1 MITHAQKEKLKK
13 VGKAAFIFLL
23 CYNIYIFYKSNHRS
37 LDIPS
42 PVVKAANPVI
52 RDMAEYII
60 QTGNTVAYNSVDL
73 VARVEGYL
81 NEINFTDGSIVKK
94 GKLLFV
100 IEPEPYL
107 AKLNE
112 AKASLDAQEAI
123 HTYDKAEHERQKRMY
138 RENATSLNNV
148 EKWFAKSEQSA
159 AEVAKARE
167 NLNIANINYGYT
179 HVEAPFDGR
188 IGRHLIDKDNLVG
201 NGVATELANIEQL
214 DPIYVYFNLN
224 EIDLIPL
231 RIAAHAKGID
241 ENHIKKVPVSI
252 ELQGQSSYK
261 FQGKL
266 DFVNTSLDASTG
278 TLEFRALLP
287 NKDYALLPGLFVK
300 VRMAISDPTP
310 TLTIPD
316 TAIQYDQIG
325 AYVLTVNNEHLVEMK
340 RVQLAGLEDGIRG
353 IKSGLTKTDLVIVD
367 GLQNATPGGAVTPEI
382 VSLAKASPLTKKAP
396 EKTPQKATPV
406 SEKKA

>member
-1 MITHAQKEKLKK
+1 MTTHAQKEKLKK
-13 VGKAAFIFLL
+13 IAKAAFVFLL
-23 CYNIYIFYKSNHRS
+23 CYNVYIFYKSKHHD
-37 LDIPS
+37 LDIP
-42 PVVKAANPVI
+42 PPIVKAANPVT
-52 RDMAEYII
+52 RNMAEYIT

-81 NEINFTDGSIVKK
+81 NEINFNDGSIVKK
-94 GKLLFV
+94 GALLFV

-112 AKASLDAQEAI
+112 AKASLAAQEAI
-123 HTYDKAEHERQKRMY
+123 HTYDKSEHERQKRMY

-148 EKWFAKSEQSA
+148 EKWFAKSEQSG

-167 NLNIANINYGYT
+167 NLIVATINYGYT

-188 IGRHLIDKDNLVG
+188 IGRHLIDKNNLVG

-241 ENHIKKVPVSI
+241 ENHVKQVPVQI
-252 ELQGQSSYK
+252 ELQGQPGHK
-261 FQGKL
+261 FEGKL
-266 DFVNTSLDASTG
+266 DFVNTALDASTG
-278 TLEFRALLP
+278 TLEFRALFP

-300 VRMAISDPTP
+300 VRMAIGDPVP

-316 TAIQYDQIG
+316 TAVQYDQIG
-325 AYVLTVNNEHLVEMK
+325 AYVLIVNQARQVEL
-340 RVQLAGLEDGIRG
+340 RRITLAGLEDGIRG
-353 IKSGLTKTDLVIVD
+353 VKSGLQKNDLVIID
-367 GLQNATPGGAVTPEI
+367 GLQNATPGGLVNPEV
-382 VSLAKASPLTKKAP
+382 VSLAPQPTKKTP
-396 EKTPQKATPV
+396 LEKPV
-406 SEKKA
+406 LEKKA